1 MIPVNRVMKMDG
13 YRFRKAGFTF
23 IELMVTMVILGVIA
37 TSAMIPMVFMIRQL
51 EYTEHDFAQKEGM
64 NRAGSFLSREI
75 SNFGPAPGRIA
86 FRTLRKEVLGGYR
99 EDLLL
104 FWGASSSLYPGTSP
118 GSVLYC
124 LSPLPD
130 GASKGLYRYT
140 FPSVSPENIDLN
152 RPDLRNVSKQL
163 LIPGI
168 NEMSFSVWDGSGW
181 ADSFEGAYPEAVRFT
196 LKRNNDDVLE
206 KLVWIPR

>member
-13 YRFRKAGFTF
+13 YRFRNAGFTF

-86 FRTLRKEVLGGYR
+86 F
-99 EDLLL
+99 
-104 FWGASSSLYPGTSP
+104 
-118 GSVLYC
+118 
-124 LSPLPD
+124 
-130 GASKGLYRYT
+130 
-140 FPSVSPENIDLN
+140 
-152 RPDLRNVSKQL
+152 
-163 LIPGI
+163 
-168 NEMSFSVWDGSGW
+168 
-181 ADSFEGAYPEAVRFT
+181 
-196 LKRNNDDVLE
+196 
-206 KLVWIPR
+206 